1 MPDVQMINLPVVL
14 SKKLDGV
21 IYNLMARTIT
31 ENVYH
36 GDYTLSEVLTMI
48 SNTFT
53 TKADEKDVTAI
64 QKKLRAFFKDAPE
77 DYQSIVDILNYVKT
91 CEDEIASMNIIL
103 GNKVD
108 EADFQSANK
117 RLVALIQ
124 SVKDDL
130 TNEINGMVS
139 GEVFEQRLRQ
149 LEAELRRDMYKN
161 IITKSGDIPP
171 EDLSENGYWIHVV
184 D

>member
-36 GDYTLSEVLTMI
+36 GEYTLTEVLQMI

-64 QKKLRAFFKDAPE
+64 QRKLRSFFKDAPE
-77 DYQSIVDILNYVKT
+77 DYQSIVDILNYVKS
-91 CEDEIASMNIIL
+91 CENEISTITMIL
-103 GNKVD
+103 GTKVD
-108 EADFQSANK
+108 ETDFQSANK

-124 SVKDDL
+124 SVKTDL

-139 GEVFEQRLRQ
+139 TEVFEQRLRQ
-149 LEAELRRDMYKN
+149 LEADLRKDMYKN

-171 EDLSENGYWIHVV
+171 EDLSDKGYWIHIV